1 MKKLKKH
8 YILLDTQQNGNS
20 KMLRW
25 INGHEKYFNISKF
38 KELFLGKYT
47 NILDVEDFKANE
59 DAIKNEHD
67 DAIHY
72 YVALD
77 VLGFY
82 E

>member
-1 MKKLKKH
+1 
-8 YILLDTQQNGNS
+8 
-20 KMLRW
+20 
-25 INGHEKYFNISKF
+25 
-38 KELFLGKYT
+38 LFLGKYT